1 MTAERT
7 VPIVTGE
14 LAEAIRDGS
23 LDHYHPGKPRRG
35 AADGATIDETIC
47 ADSDCT
53 QCGQHG
59 LEYRPFV
66 DMDSRYR
73 AFCVCPQCGDSE
85 EF

>member
-1 MTAERT
+1 MTNALL
-7 VPIVTGE
+7 TGD

-35 AADGATIDETIC
+35 AVDGATIDAAVC

-53 QCGQHG
+53 RCSHHG

-66 DMDSRYR
+66 DTEARYR
-73 AFCVCPQCGDSE
+73 AFCVCPSCAYSE